1 MEARKDNYKTEY
13 RNITVRTT
21 DGATIS
27 GKVNIG
33 IKERLSDL
41 FTKPEKPFIILLNS
55 EHSEGS
61 EKVLII
67 NKNHIIWAEPED
79 E

>member
-1 MEARKDNYKTEY
+1 MDSRKDNYKTEY
-13 RNITVRTT
+13 RKITIRMT
-21 DGATIS
+21 DGNTIS

-33 IKERLSDL
+33 IKERVSDL

-55 EHSEGS
+55 DHKDDVER
-61 EKVLII
+61 VLII
-67 NKNHIIWAEPED
+67 NKEHIIWAEPE

>member
-1 MEARKDNYKTEY
+1 METRKDNYKTEY
-13 RNITVRTT
+13 RKITIKTT
-21 DGATIS
+21 DGATLL

-41 FTKPEKPFIILLNS
+41 FTKSDSQFIILLNA
-55 EHSEGS
+55 EHKDGS
-61 EKVLII
+61 EKILII
-67 NKNHIIWAEPED
+67 NKNHIVWAEPE

>member
-1 MEARKDNYKTEY
+1 MELRKDAYKTEY
-13 RNITVRTT
+13 KNITVKTT
-21 DGATIS
+21 DGSTFN

-41 FTKPEKPFIILLNS
+41 FTKPEKPFIILLNG
-55 EHSEGS
+55 EQEERA
-61 EKVLII
+61 EKVLFI
-67 NKNHIIWAEPED
+67 NKNHIIWAEPE